1 MRRQGRVTTSG
12 MIIGLLIA
20 LALILAVIALTRYDT
35 TGRTG
40 NRLGREFV
48 YDVAELARVDPN
60 LILYEEVSRPI
71 QTAFAEA
78 HCLAVDGNGLIYV
91 GGDGMIR
98 RLDQAGNRLGDNG
111 LDQSPQCLCPAPDGR
126 LYVGLR
132 DHVEVYDSQMQRI
145 ASWASRG
152 DAAVL
157 SSIVLADSHVFVADA
172 GQRVILRYDPAG
184 TLEAVIGEKDED
196 RNIPGFVVPSPYFDL
211 AVTAGLLRAVNPGR
225 QRIEAYT
232 FDGDFEF
239 AWGKPAIAIDGFCGC
254 CNPINI
260 AVLSDGSFVT
270 CEKGVVRVKVY
281 DSDGAF
287 MGVVAG
293 PEQLMGGVKPKV
305 CETPAQCQGGGFDV
319 AVDAQDRIYVLDT
332 LKNTVRIFKR
342 KDVSL

>member
-1 MRRQGRVTTSG
+1 MKRHGRITTGG
-12 MIIGLLIA
+12 MMIGGLIA

-40 NRLGREFV
+40 NRLGKEFV

-60 LILYEEVSRPI
+60 LILYEEVAGPI
-71 QTAFAEA
+71 PTGFAEA
-78 HCLAVDGNGLIYV
+78 HCLAVDANGLINV
-91 GGDGMIR
+91 GGDKMIR
-98 RLDQAGNRLGDNG
+98 RLDPAGNRLGDIA
-111 LDQSPQCLCPAPDGR
+111 LDQTPGCLCPAEDGR

-132 DHVEVYDSQMQRI
+132 DRVEVYDSQNQRI
-145 ASWASRG
+145 ASWEPRG

-157 SSIVLADSHVFVADA
+157 SSIVLSDTHVFVADA

-184 TLEAVIGEKDED
+184 KLEAVIGERDDD

-211 AVTAGLLRAVNPGR
+211 AVSAGLLRAVNPGR
-225 QRIEAYT
+225 QRVEAYT

-239 AWGKPAIAIDGFCGC
+239 AWGQAAIAIDGFCGC

-287 MGVVAG
+287 VGVVAG
-293 PEQLMGGVKPKV
+293 PEQLMGGVTPQV

-332 LKNTVRIFKR
+332 LKNTVRIFIR
-342 KDVSL
+342 KDASL